1 LAETFPLG
9 WLCVLPPL
17 LTISLAIAT
26 QRVVV
31 SLLLG
36 IMLAV
41 GLMLTHPAATPA
53 PAALDSQT
61 TLQASPSQGDS
72 AVGTASLASNEEP
85 VARSSSNWLVRFVYS
100 LCEEHL
106 WKSLFNESHLR
117 VFAFTSL
124 LGMQVALIHRAGGM
138 QGIVAW
144 TMPFARSRRGGQV
157 LTWFLGL
164 VIFIDD
170 YANTLLLGSTMRPLT
185 DRLKISREKLAY
197 LVDSTAAPVS
207 GLALVS
213 TWVATEISSMQ
224 VGYSDAG
231 IDIGSD
237 TFGIFIQTIPG
248 RFYILYTLLFV
259 LLCALLCRDF
269 GPMLTAERR
278 AQREPNEDEPD
289 TGDSTQA
296 AAPPRALNAILP
308 ISITVAVVVWLLIV
322 TGQQKLGTGESL
334 PTNIQDWGKLIGQGD
349 SYVSL
354 LYGAL
359 SGLISILLLIRMQ
372 QCVSLDNIRA
382 GLVEGFLH
390 VFPAMVI
397 LWLAWTL
404 SHLTGNEHL
413 RTGAYIAAQLTELD
427 IAVGWMPTIVFLLSS
442 GIAFATGTSW
452 GTMAILMPIIIPLV
466 YGLLQSQLGITPPVD
481 HYVLVASIG
490 SVLAGAIFGDHCSP
504 ISDTTIL
511 SSRSS
516 SCDHIA
522 HVRTQ
527 MPYAL
532 TVGAVSIVCGTLPA
546 GFGVSNWLLLPI
558 GTVAMVAILLLVGKK
573 AEQGGELN

>member
-1 LAETFPLG
+1 MAETFPLG

-17 LTISLAIAT
+17 LTILLAIVS

-31 SLLLG
+31 SLVLG

-41 GLMLTHPAATPA
+41 GLMQTLPATP
-53 PAALDSQT
+53 SQT
-61 TLQASPSQGDS
+61 D
-72 AVGTASLASNEEP
+72 
-85 VARSSSNWLVRFVYS
+85 WLTNFVYS

-106 WKSLFNESHLR
+106 WKSLVDEDHLR

-138 QGIVAW
+138 QGIVAL
-144 TMPFARSRRGGQV
+144 TMPLARSRRGGQV

-170 YANTLLLGSTMRPLT
+170 YANTLLLGSTMRPVT

-213 TWVATEISSMQ
+213 TWVATEISTMQ
-224 VGYSDAG
+224 IGYTDAG

-259 LLCALLCRDF
+259 LLCGLMCRDF
-269 GPMLTAERR
+269 GPMLQAERR
-278 AQREPNEDEPD
+278 AQRKSAGTTVSD
-289 TGDSTQA
+289 DSLHSGP
-296 AAPPRALNAILP
+296 PPRALNAIVP
-308 ISITVAVVVWLLIV
+308 IVLTVAVVVWLLIV
-322 TGQQKLGTGESL
+322 TGWQKLGVGEPL
-334 PTNIQDWGKLIGQGD
+334 PSTIQDWGKLIGQGD
-349 SYVSL
+349 TYVSL

-359 SGLISILLLIRMQ
+359 AGLLSILLLIRFQ
-372 QCVSLDNIRA
+372 KCVDLDGIRA

-390 VFPAMVI
+390 VLPAMVI

-404 SHLTGNEHL
+404 SGLTGNDQL
-413 RTGAYIAAQLTELD
+413 RTGAYVAAQLTELNV
-427 IAVGWMPTIVFLLSS
+427 AVGWMPTIVFLLAS
-442 GIAFATGTSW
+442 GIAFSTGTSW
-452 GTMAILMPIIIPLV
+452 GTMAIVMPIVIPLV
-466 YGLLQSQLGITPPVD
+466 YGLLKSQLGIEPPAD
-481 HYVLVASIG
+481 HYVLIASIG

-532 TVGAVSIVCGTLPA
+532 TVGLVSIVFGTLPA
-546 GFGVSNWLLLPI
+546 GFGVSSWFILPV
-558 GTVAMVAILLLVGKK
+558 GAASLVAILLVVGRD
-573 AEQGGELN
+573 AGARVTGTEDDLTNM

>member
-1 LAETFPLG
+1 MPLADTFPLG

-17 LTISLAIAT
+17 LTICLAIVT
-26 QRVVV
+26 QRVVI

-36 IMLAV
+36 VMLAV
-41 GLMLTHPAATPA
+41 GLMQSVPAQAMLATDA
-53 PAALDSQT
+53 GA
-61 TLQASPSQGDS
+61 G
-72 AVGTASLASNEEP
+72 
-85 VARSSSNWLVRFVYS
+85 NWLARFTYA

-106 WKSLFNESHLR
+106 WKSLFDESHLR

-144 TMPFARSRRGGQV
+144 TKPLARSRRGGQL

-164 VIFIDD
+164 IIFIDD

-185 DRLKISREKLAY
+185 DRLKISREKLAF

-213 TWVATEISSMQ
+213 TWVATEINSMQ
-224 VGYSDAG
+224 LGYTDAG
-231 IDIGSD
+231 IDIGSE

-259 LLCALLCRDF
+259 FLCGLMCRDF
-269 GPMLTAERR
+269 GPMLRAEQR
-278 AQREPNEDEPD
+278 AQLDPVSGQPATESRAIGPR
-289 TGDSTQA
+289 
-296 AAPPRALNAILP
+296 PRALNAIVP
-308 ISITVAVVVWLLIV
+308 IVITVAVVVWLLIL
-322 TGQQKLGTGESL
+322 TGQHSLGTIQPL
-334 PTNIQDWGKLIGQGD
+334 PATIQDWGKLIGQGD

-359 SGLISILLLIRMQ
+359 AGLLSILLLIGVQR
-372 QCVSLDNIRA
+372 CVSLDNIRA
-382 GLVEGFLH
+382 GMVEGFLH
-390 VFPAMVI
+390 VVPAMVI

-404 SHLTGNEHL
+404 SRLTGNDHL
-413 RTGAYIAAQLTELD
+413 QTGAYIAAQLKQLD
-427 IAVGWMPTIVFLLSS
+427 IAAAWMPTVVFILAS
-442 GIAFATGTSW
+442 GIAFSTGTSW
-452 GTMAILMPIIIPLV
+452 GTMAIVMPITIPLV
-466 YGLLQSQLGITPPVD
+466 YGLLQNQLGTNPPAD
-481 HYVLVASIG
+481 HYLLIASIG

-516 SCDHIA
+516 SCDHMA

-532 TVGAVSIVCGTLPA
+532 TVGLVSIACGTLPA
-546 GFGVSNWLLLPI
+546 GFGVSNWLLLPV
-558 GTVAMVAILLLVGKK
+558 GGLAMVVILLVFGR
-573 AEQGGELN
+573 QITTGEAVPLA

>member
-1 LAETFPLG
+1 MAETFPLG

-17 LTISLAIAT
+17 LTILLAIVS
-26 QRVVV
+26 QRVVL
-31 SLLLG
+31 SLVLG

-41 GLMLTHPAATPA
+41 GLMQTLPATP
-53 PAALDSQT
+53 SQ
-61 TLQASPSQGDS
+61 A
-72 AVGTASLASNEEP
+72 
-85 VARSSSNWLVRFVYS
+85 NWLTKFAYS
-100 LCEEHL
+100 MCEEHL
-106 WKSLFNESHLR
+106 WESLVDEDHLR

-138 QGIVAW
+138 QGIVAL
-144 TMPFARSRRGGQV
+144 TMPLARSRRGGQV

-170 YANTLLLGSTMRPLT
+170 YANTLLLGSTMRPVT

-213 TWVATEISSMQ
+213 TWVATEISTMQ
-224 VGYSDAG
+224 IGYTDAG

-259 LLCALLCRDF
+259 LLCGLMCRDF
-269 GPMLTAERR
+269 GPMLQAEQR
-278 AQREPNEDEPD
+278 AHRKSVDAPASD
-289 TGDSTQA
+289 DSLRSGP
-296 AAPPRALNAILP
+296 PPRALNAIVP
-308 ISITVAVVVWLLIV
+308 IVLTVAVVVWLLIV
-322 TGQQKLGTGESL
+322 TGWQKLGAGEPL
-334 PTNIQDWGKLIGQGD
+334 PSTIQDWGKLIGQGD
-349 SYVSL
+349 TYVSL

-359 SGLISILLLIRMQ
+359 AGLLSILLLIRVQ
-372 QCVSLDNIRA
+372 KCVDLDGIRA

-390 VFPAMVI
+390 VLPAMVI

-404 SHLTGNEHL
+404 SSLTGNDQL
-413 RTGAYIAAQLTELD
+413 RTGAYVAAQLTELNV
-427 IAVGWMPTIVFLLSS
+427 AVGWMPTIVFLLAS
-442 GIAFATGTSW
+442 GIAFSTGTSW
-452 GTMAILMPIIIPLV
+452 GTMAIVMPIVIPLV
-466 YGLLQSQLGITPPVD
+466 YGLLKSQLGIEPPAD
-481 HYVLVASIG
+481 HYVLIASIG

-532 TVGAVSIVCGTLPA
+532 TVGLVSIVFGTLPA
-546 GFGVSNWLLLPI
+546 GFGMSSWLILPAGAVSL
-558 GTVAMVAILLLVGKK
+558 VVILLVVGRRVEH
-573 AEQGGELN
+573 A

>member
-1 LAETFPLG
+1 MAETFPLG

-17 LTISLAIAT
+17 LTIVLAIVS

-31 SLLLG
+31 SLVLG
-36 IMLAV
+36 IMLGV
-41 GLMLTHPAATPA
+41 GLMQTLPPQAPQPDVDAQTALQPPIQAAPSDDNYQAEPPSGTAVA
-53 PAALDSQT
+53 PAVKL
-61 TLQASPSQGDS
+61 
-72 AVGTASLASNEEP
+72 
-85 VARSSSNWLVRFVYS
+85 SSNWLARFLYS

-106 WKSLFNESHLR
+106 WKSLVDEDHLR

-138 QGIVAW
+138 QGIVALA
-144 TMPFARSRRGGQV
+144 MPLARSRRGGQV
-157 LTWFLGL
+157 LTWFLGM

-213 TWVATEISSMQ
+213 TWVATEISTMQ
-224 VGYSDAG
+224 IGYVDAG
-231 IDIGSD
+231 IDIGGD
-237 TFGIFIQTIPG
+237 TFGIFVQTIPG
-248 RFYILYTLLFV
+248 RFYVLYTLLFV
-259 LLCALLCRDF
+259 LLCGLMCRDF

-278 AQREPNEDEPD
+278 AQRKPLDAPAMD
-289 TGDSTQA
+289 DSLQSD
-296 AAPPRALNAILP
+296 APPRALNAIAP
-308 ISITVAVVVWLLIV
+308 IVITVVVVAWLLIV
-322 TGQQKLGTGESL
+322 TGRQKLGMGEPL
-334 PTNIQDWGKLIGQGD
+334 PTTIQDWGKLIGQGD
-349 SYVSL
+349 TYVSL

-359 SGLISILLLIRMQ
+359 AGLVSIMLLIRVQ
-372 QCVSLDNIRA
+372 KCVRLDGIRA

-390 VFPAMVI
+390 ILPAMVI

-404 SHLTGNEHL
+404 SRLTGNDQL
-413 RTGAYIAAQLTELD
+413 RTGAYVAAQLTELD
-427 IAVGWMPTIVFLLSS
+427 VAVGWMPTIVFLLSS
-442 GIAFATGTSW
+442 GIAFSTGTSW
-452 GTMAILMPIIIPLV
+452 GTMAIVMPIVIPLV
-466 YGLLQSQLGITPPVD
+466 FGLLKSQLGIAPPAD
-481 HYVLVASIG
+481 HYILIASIG

-532 TVGAVSIVCGTLPA
+532 TVGLVSIVFGTIPA
-546 GFGVSNWLLLPI
+546 GFGVSSWLILPV
-558 GTVAMVAILLLVGKK
+558 GAISLVVILWLVGRRVD
-573 AEQGGELN
+573 EI

>member
-1 LAETFPLG
+1 MADTFPLE
-9 WLCVLPPL
+9 WWCVLPPL
-17 LTISLAIAT
+17 LTIVLAIIS
-26 QRVVV
+26 QRVVF
-31 SLLLG
+31 SLVLG

-41 GLMLTHPAATPA
+41 GLMQTLSSTP
-53 PAALDSQT
+53 
-61 TLQASPSQGDS
+61 
-72 AVGTASLASNEEP
+72 
-85 VARSSSNWLVRFVYS
+85 SSNGLTSFLYS

-106 WKSLFNESHLR
+106 WISLVDGDHLR

-138 QGIVAW
+138 QGVVAW
-144 TMPFARSRRGGQV
+144 TMPLARSRRGGQV

-213 TWVATEISSMQ
+213 TWVATEISTMQ
-224 VGYSDAG
+224 IGYVDAG
-231 IDIGSD
+231 IDIGSE

-259 LLCALLCRDF
+259 LLCALMCRDF
-269 GPMLTAERR
+269 GPMLAAERR
-278 AQREPNEDEPD
+278 AQSNSLD
-289 TGDSTQA
+289 TTATDDSSHHG
-296 AAPPRALNAILP
+296 APPRALNAVVP
-308 ISITVAVVVWLLIV
+308 IVLTVAVVIWLLIV
-322 TGQQKLGTGESL
+322 TGWQKLGTGEPI
-334 PTNIQDWGKLIGQGD
+334 PTTIQEWGKLIGQGD
-349 SYVSL
+349 TYVSL

-359 SGLISILLLIRMQ
+359 AGLLAILLLIRVQ
-372 QCVSLDNIRA
+372 KSVSLDNISA
-382 GLVEGFLH
+382 GLLEGFLH
-390 VFPAMVI
+390 VLPAMVI

-404 SHLTGNEHL
+404 SRLTGNDHL
-413 RTGAYIAAQLTELD
+413 RTGAFIAAQLTELNVS
-427 IAVGWMPTIVFLLSS
+427 VGWMPTIVFLLAS
-442 GIAFATGTSW
+442 GIAFSTGTSW
-452 GTMAILMPIIIPLV
+452 GTMAIVMPIVIPLV
-466 YGLLQSQLGITPPVD
+466 YGLLKSQLGIAPPAD
-481 HYVLVASIG
+481 HYVLIASIG

-532 TVGAVSIVCGTLPA
+532 TVGLVSIVFGTLPA
-546 GFGVSNWLLLPI
+546 GFGVSSWLILPV
-558 GTVAMVAILLLVGKK
+558 GSVALVVIFLVVGRRVD
-573 AEQGGELN
+573 AA